1 MNGTPI
7 TERSAMDTG
16 PGPTRN
22 AVFVAAGW
30 WPGVVHPSDGV
41 FVKEHAFAVGK
52 LRPSAVVHL
61 TFIRRFAP
69 FSIRY
74 SESEEDGVAVLIGQI
89 TAPVRRFGIH
99 DLLVRTAYRRAI
111 ARLRDRFTFSVAH
124 IHVHTPM
131 TGNLLAVARGNNWP
145 VVVTEHSTFYHNGA
159 AFWGEAEQSRF
170 RHRMRRWF
178 AHPSI
183 KAVLPVSRDLAK
195 TLNESYGVRAD
206 NITVVPNI
214 SAPYFRPRVVASPP
228 PFRIVLAAY
237 WSGNKDPG
245 LFLAALHLLPDDVK
259 ARLRIDWI
267 GDGELI
273 EPVRN
278 ASAHFVAQGIM
289 HFHGR
294 LPKPELAG
302 LLAQAH
308 LLVHPT
314 KAENLPCIILESLC
328 CGTPVLSHAVNGVP
342 ELVDDSNGVLCPP
355 SDPKAFAEA
364 LLSILEHPGRF
375 DRARIAARA
384 EQRFSAS
391 NVAKQI
397 VAVYDSIAPAPR
409 GT

>member
-1 MNGTPI
+1 MSGTPV
-7 TERSAMDTG
+7 TDRSGTG
-16 PGPTRN
+16 RGPARN

-30 WPGVVHPSDGV
+30 WPGIHHPSDGI
-41 FVKEHAFAVGK
+41 FVREHAVAVGK

-61 TFIRRFAP
+61 TFTRRIAP
-69 FSIRY
+69 FSIRFE
-74 SESEEDGVAVLIGQI
+74 ESVQDGTVVLTGHI
-89 TAPVRRFGIH
+89 TAPMRRFGVH
-99 DLLVRTAYRRAI
+99 DRLVRMAYRRAI
-111 ARLRDRFTFSVAH
+111 TRLSDRFTFSVAH

-131 TGNLLAVARGNNWP
+131 TGNLLPVARENKWP

-159 AFWGEAEQSRF
+159 AFWGEAEQTKF
-170 RHRMRRWF
+170 QHRMRRWF
-178 AHPSI
+178 ADPSI

-195 TLNESYGVRAD
+195 TLVQDYGVPPGD
-206 NITVVPNI
+206 ITVVPNI
-214 SAPYFRPRVVASPP
+214 SAPYFRPRSVATSP

-278 ASAHFVAQGIM
+278 AAAHFVAQGIM

-294 LPKPELAG
+294 LPKPELAE

-355 SDPKAFAEA
+355 SDPKAFTEA
-364 LLSILEHPGRF
+364 LLNIMEHPGRF